1 MRISNTA
8 NKKPSV
14 MQMRNQ
20 KHKGTLCSLSIKDGC
35 LLPSDAQWMFTLNLW
50 HKIAENGT
58 NIFFLFINL
67 CELSHIMI
75 LNMQYYKFMN
85 LYYMI
90 MNEHIIFLLYLASQ
104 KELHHHKLILSD
116 ITPQKE
122 FTSMTS
128 CDPVKLSVC
137 MPSTLCAP
145 FQPVLI

>member
-1 MRISNTA
+1 
-8 NKKPSV
+8 
-14 MQMRNQ
+14 
-20 KHKGTLCSLSIKDGC
+20 
-35 LLPSDAQWMFTLNLW
+35 
-50 HKIAENGT
+50 
-58 NIFFLFINL
+58 
-67 CELSHIMI
+67 MI

-128 CDPVKLSVC
+128 CDPVK
-137 MPSTLCAP
+137 
-145 FQPVLI
+145 